1 MIYVRWL
8 VSHLALPPLR
18 MQFTGDNPLLRETL
32 LLQQSDQQSLGSL
45 GVATELH
52 DLVENYPS
60 WSTARQSQCFR
71 PPIVTTTSSRC
82 QISFRDGAFLRNC
95 FA

>member
-32 LLQQSDQQSLGSL
+32 LLQQSDQQSPGSL

-52 DLVENYPS
+52 DLVEN
-60 WSTARQSQCFR
+60 
-71 PPIVTTTSSRC
+71 
-82 QISFRDGAFLRNC
+82 ISILINGSPKPVLLAGDGNHHLVQVPDVLA
-95 FA
+95 